1 MLNGRSVVLVVNP
14 TAGRG
19 QAAEAL
25 PEIIRRIEGH
35 GAELEVRIGQDF
47 ADARALVQRS
57 ADEHPDVVAVVGG
70 DGMMH
75 LGVNACAR
83 ITPDDVRPAL
93 ALLPAGTGNDFCRG
107 LGIDPADTLAAVDL
121 MGTVSPSPVDVIL
134 VRGGHGEVVVGSV
147 VAAGFDALV
156 NRRANAMSWPR
167 GAMRY
172 TIAALR
178 ELATFEPLHYRL
190 VVDGV
195 PRELD
200 AMLVAVGSTSTYG
213 GGMQICQGADPS
225 DGLLD
230 LTIVHPVGRT
240 TLLRLLPRMRSGTF
254 STDRCV
260 EQLRVREVVVEGV
273 TAAGD
278 PPLAYGDGEELGPLP
293 LTLTAVPAALSLF
306 LPTSQPLTRSGGVS
320 DQN

>member
-1 MLNGRSVVLVVNP
+1 MLSGRSVALVVNP

-19 QAAEAL
+19 QAAKLL

-35 GAELEVRIGQDF
+35 GADLEVRVGRDF
-47 ADARALVQRS
+47 ADARALVDRS
-57 ADEHPDVVAVVGG
+57 AEEHPDVVAVVGG

-83 ITPDDVRPAL
+83 VRPGTVRPAL

-107 LGIDPADTLAAVDL
+107 LGLDVDDTLAAVDL
-121 MGTVSPSPVDVIL
+121 MGTTAPTPVDVTL
-134 VRGGHGEVVVGSV
+134 ARGGHGENVVGSV

-156 NRRANAMSWPR
+156 NRRANALRWPR
-167 GAMRY
+167 GSMRY
-172 TIAALR
+172 TVAALR
-178 ELATFEPLHYRL
+178 ELATFRPLHYRL

-195 PRELD
+195 RRELD

-213 GGMQICQGADPS
+213 GGMQICQGADPR

-230 LTIVHPVGRT
+230 VTVVHPVGRT

-254 STDRCV
+254 ATDRCV
-260 EQLRVREVVVEGV
+260 EQLRAQEVVVEGV
-273 TAAGD
+273 TADGD

-293 LTLTAVPAALSLF
+293 LTLTAVPGALSLF
-306 LPTSQPLTRSGGVS
+306 LPAR
-320 DQN
+320 